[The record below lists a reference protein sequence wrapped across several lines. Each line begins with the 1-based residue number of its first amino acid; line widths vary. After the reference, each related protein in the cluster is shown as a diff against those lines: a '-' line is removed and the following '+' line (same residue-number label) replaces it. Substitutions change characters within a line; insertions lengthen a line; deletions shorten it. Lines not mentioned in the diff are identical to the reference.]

1 MPRASE
7 ARAWW
12 ADVEDVRERIE
23 RRRARESRIAVD
35 ARVTVVPVARRGVRE
50 IRPGRRLMLVESDA
64 AVARES
70 ESRRRARPRAARG
83 VGPHP
88 DRIAA
93 WAVLLGFLLVLAA
106 VLSAHG

>member
-7 ARAWW
+7 ARSWW

-23 RRRARESRIAVD
+23 VRRARESRMA
-35 ARVTVVPVARRGVRE
+35 AGTRATAMGMSQRGVRE
-50 IRPGRRLMLVESDA
+50 IRPGRRLILVESDA
-64 AVARES
+64 AAAREA
-70 ESRRRARPRAARG
+70 EARRRTRPRAPRG
-83 VGPHP
+83 LGPHP

-93 WAVLLGFLLVLAA
+93 WAVLLGFLLVVAA

>member
-7 ARAWW
+7 ARSWW

-23 RRRARESRIAVD
+23 VRRARESRMPAGARATAVGES
-35 ARVTVVPVARRGVRE
+35 RRGVRE
-50 IRPGRRLMLVESDA
+50 IRPGRLILVESDA
-64 AVARES
+64 VAAREA
-70 ESRRRARPRAARG
+70 EARRRTRPRMPRG
-83 VGPHP
+83 LGPHP

-106 VLSAHG
+106 MLSAHG

>member
-23 RRRARESRIAVD
+23 RRRDGERRAAIA
-35 ARVTVVPVARRGVRE
+35 AGRNGGPAMRRGVRE
-50 IRPGRRLMLVESDA
+50 IRPGQRLMLVERAAPPARDA
-64 AVARES
+64 
-70 ESRRRARPRAARG
+70 RRRPRLPVSQR

-93 WAVLLGFLLVLAA
+93 WAVALGVLLVA
-106 VLSAHG
+106 VALLSSH